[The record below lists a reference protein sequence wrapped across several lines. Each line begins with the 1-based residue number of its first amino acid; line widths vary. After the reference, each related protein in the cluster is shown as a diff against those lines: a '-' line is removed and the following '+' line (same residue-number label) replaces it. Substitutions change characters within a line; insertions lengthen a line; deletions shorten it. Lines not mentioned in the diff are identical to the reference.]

1 MKNYLA
7 KERAKQA
14 QLAAVDRW
22 NLKHHVGTPV
32 IVLRDDGSEFHTTT
46 RSTAWLLGGHSAV
59 IQVEGIAGAYSLSR
73 VSPATPQPA

>member
-22 NLKHHVGTPV
+22 NLHHRVGTPV
-32 IVLRDDGSEFHTTT
+32 IVLRDDGSEFETVT

-59 IQVEGIAGAYSLSR
+59 IQVEGIAGSYSLSR
-73 VSPATPQPA
+73 VSPNPQPA

>member
-22 NLKHHVGTPV
+22 NLKHHVGMPV
-32 IVLRDDGSEFHTTT
+32 IVLRDDGSEFETTT

-59 IQVEGIAGAYSLSR
+59 IQVEGIAGSYSLSR